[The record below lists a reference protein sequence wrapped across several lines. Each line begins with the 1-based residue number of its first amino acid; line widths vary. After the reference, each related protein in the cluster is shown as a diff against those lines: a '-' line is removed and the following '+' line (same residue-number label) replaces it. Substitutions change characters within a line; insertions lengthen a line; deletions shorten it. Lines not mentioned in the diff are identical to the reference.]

1 MRNIRRG
8 APILLVALLCFYAT
22 PAGAEEAVTS
32 TTQMVA
38 IDDGEPCT
46 GVPDSVPGI
55 YDFSAACVDHD
66 ACYGQGVDRLAC
78 DVQFRQDL
86 LASCVALHPAALA
99 PGRLLCT
106 VFAELYFAGVRLF
119 GGFFFPS

>member
-8 APILLVALLCFYAT
+8 APILLAALLCLFGA
-22 PAGAEEAVTS
+22 PAGAEEVVPSS
-32 TTQMVA
+32 TQVA
-38 IDDGEPCT
+38 TIDDGEPCT
-46 GVPDSVPGI
+46 GVPDSIPGI
-55 YDFSAACVDHD
+55 FDFSAACATHD

-78 DVQFRQDL
+78 DVQFREDL
-86 LASCVALHPAALA
+86 LASCVALHPTALS
-99 PGRLLCT
+99 PGRLLCS

>member
-1 MRNIRRG
+1 VKNICRG
-8 APILLVALLCFYAT
+8 ASILLVALLCLYGT
-22 PAGAEEAVTS
+22 PAGAEEVAPS
-32 TTQMVA
+32 THLVA

-46 GVPDSVPGI
+46 GVPDAVPGI
-55 YDFSAACVDHD
+55 FDFSAACVAHD

-86 LASCVALHPAALA
+86 LASCVALHPATLA

-106 VFAELYFAGVRLF
+106 LFAELYFAGVRLF
-119 GGFFFPS
+119 GGLFFPS